1 MPLQPIDLQ
10 TLFTQLDKVGKDQS
24 VHKEGVQ
31 IQASVQGAQIQKKAD
46 VRAHSVNEAQAA
58 GDGPERIKD
67 RNGRRQRSRQFSTT
81 GENTEGDF
89 DDSDR
94 RSAAPPPGIIS
105 DPDLGRNLDVSG

>member
-10 TLFTQLDKVGKDQS
+10 TLFTQLDKVGKDLS

-31 IQASVQGAQIQKKAD
+31 IQASVQGAQIQKKAE

-67 RNGRRQRSRQFSTT
+67 NNERRRRDRQFSAN
-81 GENTEGDF
+81 GEHAE
-89 DDSDR
+89 DDGE
-94 RSAAPPPGIIS
+94 APPLPGIFS